1 MKREEVGAA
10 AFGFA
15 LACAMFLII
24 ALAGASLSGSAFF
37 NSGAN
42 VIQWTSGPGL
52 IAALAMG
59 AWARWHSRCAT
70 RFCIRR
76 GEHPVDGT
84 VKRVCVHHHTREHH
98 RLVYSLHAVDHP
110 WGFSH
115 LKAKPPPHSTAPRG
129 RRRGL

>member
-1 MKREEVGAA
+1 MKGEEIGAA

-15 LACAMFLII
+15 LACSMFLVI
-24 ALAGASLSGSAFF
+24 ALAGGVLSGSTFF

-59 AWARWHSRCAT
+59 AWARWHGRCAYGV
-70 RFCIRR
+70 CIRK

-84 VKRVCVHHHTREHH
+84 VKKVCTHHHTVEHH
-98 RLVYSLHAVDHP
+98 RAVNALHHVAGKLA
-110 WGFSH
+110 WGESH
-115 LKAKPPPHSTAPRG
+115 SG
-129 RRRGL
+129 

>member
-1 MKREEVGAA
+1 VKGEEIGAA

-15 LACAMFLII
+15 LACSMFLVI
-24 ALAGASLSGSAFF
+24 ALAGGVLSGSTFF

-59 AWARWHSRCAT
+59 AWARWHGRCAYGV
-70 RFCIRR
+70 CIRK

-84 VKRVCVHHHTREHH
+84 VKKVCTHHHTVEHH
-98 RLVYSLHAVDHP
+98 RAVNALHHVAGKLA
-110 WGFSH
+110 WGESH
-115 LKAKPPPHSTAPRG
+115 SG
-129 RRRGL
+129 

>member
-24 ALAGASLSGSAFF
+24 ALAGASLSGSTFF

-59 AWARWHSRCAT
+59 AWARWHSRCAYGI
-70 RFCIRR
+70 CVRR
-76 GEHPVDGT
+76 GEHPVTGT
-84 VKRVCVHHHTREHH
+84 VKKVCTHHHTAHHH
-98 RLVYSLHAVDHP
+98 RHVHSAHAVEFG
-110 WGFSH
+110 WGATH
-115 LKAKPPPHSTAPRG
+115 TKKR
-129 RRRGL
+129 

>member
-1 MKREEVGAA
+1 MKREEIGAA
-10 AFGFA
+10 AFGFG

-24 ALAGASLSGSAFF
+24 ALAGGALGSSVFF

-59 AWARWHSRCAT
+59 AWARWHGRCAYGI
-70 RFCIRR
+70 CIRR

-84 VKRVCVHHHTREHH
+84 VKKVCTHHHTVKHH
-98 RLVYSLHAVDHP
+98 RMVYSLHAVNFG
-110 WGFSH
+110 WGATH
-115 LKAKPPPHSTAPRG
+115 IG
-129 RRRGL
+129 RS